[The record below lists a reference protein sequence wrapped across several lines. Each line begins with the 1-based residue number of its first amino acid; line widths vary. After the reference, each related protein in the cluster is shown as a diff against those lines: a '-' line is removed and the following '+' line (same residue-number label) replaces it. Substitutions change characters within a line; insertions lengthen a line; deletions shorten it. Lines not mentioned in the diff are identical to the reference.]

1 MTLGMFAA
9 VVATLITAYMLWAD
23 RRGRQVNND

>member
-1 MTLGMFAA
+1 MTLGLFA
-9 VVATLITAYMLWAD
+9 VVVASLITVYMLWAD